1 MLVGLGLTGI
11 LRSRILVS
19 VPAMMFG
26 CFTFIG
32 AFYYRREPSEP
43 ADPAPERRMLL
54 TMALTWLGVGV
65 LTLLVGIASGG
76 VLLALCIVGFL
87 LSMYL
92 CVAFSVAAA
101 RRD

>member
-1 MLVGLGLTGI
+1 ML
-11 LRSRILVS
+11 
-19 VPAMMFG
+19 FG
-26 CFTFIG
+26 CFTLIG
-32 AFYYRREPSEP
+32 AFYYRRERSEP
-43 ADPAPERRMLL
+43 ADAAPERRMLL

-92 CVAFSVAAA
+92 CVACSIAAA